1 MKKFFFLWPLF
12 LIFLSTYN
20 YYGKENSDSS
30 FFSIKEIKIQGI
42 KNSSREDLER
52 KFDKIRKKNIIF
64 LRKKNVEKFIKN
76 IDFVNS
82 LRIKKLYPD
91 KIIITVIE
99 DLPIGIY
106 VDDSGKKHILL
117 ENNKIIKNHNYE
129 LESLPEVYGEGAPE
143 KFSYFYSNLQK
154 TGLSLKLVRQFNYY
168 DINRWDVL
176 LKDKK
181 LVKLPTENYEESITK
196 FLEIHEKSSF
206 KKFKI
211 FDFRIK
217 NEIIMR

>member
-1 MKKFFFLWPLF
+1 M
-12 LIFLSTYN
+12 LIFLTTYN
-20 YYGKENSDSS
+20 YHSEKKPAPG
-30 FFSIKEIKIQGI
+30 FFSIKEIEIEGI
-42 KNSSREDLER
+42 KNSNKEELQTRLE
-52 KFDKIRKKNIIF
+52 KIIKKNIIF
-64 LRKKNVEKFIKN
+64 LGQKDLKEVARN
-76 IDFVNS
+76 IDFINS
-82 LRIKKLYPD
+82 LEVKKLYPNKL
-91 KIIITVIE
+91 KIKVIE

-106 VDDSGKKHILL
+106 LNDNGQKHLIL

-196 FLEIHEKSSF
+196 FLEIYEKSSF